1 MKIVIDVNLPP
12 RCVEVLQRHS
22 IDSVHWTTVG
32 DPRATDREIMAWA
45 RDHAHVVFTH
55 DLDFGAL
62 LAMTHATGPSVI
74 QVRTQDVFPE
84 AIEAVVVKVLTD
96 YRDALQRGAIISV
109 DQVLARVRILP
120 IQP

>member
-1 MKIVIDVNLPP
+1 MKIIIDVNLPP
-12 RCVEVLQRHS
+12 RWAEVLQRHG
-22 IDSVHWTTVG
+22 IDSVHWTAVG
-32 DPRATDREIMAWA
+32 DPRATDGEIMEWA
-45 RDHAHVVFTH
+45 RDHKHVVFTH

-62 LAMTHATGPSVI
+62 LAMTHATGPSVV

-84 AIEAVVVKVLTD
+84 AIEALVVKVLTD
-96 YRDALQRGAIISV
+96 YRDALQRGAIVSV